1 MGSAGAIATP
11 HYLATASGQKALAEG
26 GSAVDAMIASAAVL
40 AVVYP
45 HMTGLGGDS
54 WSILR
59 TGSGETLTVNG
70 TGMHPWGV
78 DVDQIRAD
86 YGDAMPLSGAASSPV
101 PGAVKAWSAMHEMAG
116 KLDWSFLLEDAI
128 ALASNGVAVA
138 PALGRDLEQLWTEIS
153 ADPGIRD
160 TYSTGSSGPKQAG
173 DALVQPALAE
183 SFQAIAQSG
192 PGEFYSGSLA
202 ARLVA
207 GMRALGSVVTEDD
220 FAQQEPDIAPALS
233 TEFRGHLVST
243 APPNSQG
250 FTLLQILRVMER
262 GDLRMAD
269 PDSYGTVVSLLSRGN
284 AEREAHL
291 ADPRFSNRDIESLF
305 CDDHVTEMLASS
317 RSGENT
323 DPAGLPRASGD
334 TIAIAAIDSDGLAV
348 SSLHSIFYA
357 FGAKVM
363 DPGTGIILQNRSAS
377 FSLDPSHPAFLRPG
391 ARPPSTLL
399 PVLVDHPDG
408 RLSAVAT
415 MGGRSQAQIQ
425 AQLIERVT
433 ADEVPQEIVA
443 QKRFVVGTF
452 GPQLDNAV
460 VTEQQLSPET
470 RAEVERRGL
479 MVLESEGYDD
489 RCGHSQIVQRGPE
502 GFQVGTDPRADGLR
516 RPHDD

>member
-11 HYLATASGQKALAEG
+11 HYLATASGQKALDAG

-54 WSILR
+54 WSIIR
-59 TGSGETLTVNG
+59 TASGETLTING
-70 TGMHPWGV
+70 TGMHPRDV
-78 DVDQIRAD
+78 DVDSMRAE
-86 YGDAMPLSGAASSPV
+86 YGQAMPFSGAASSPV
-101 PGAVKAWSAMHEMAG
+101 PGAVKAWSAMHTMAG
-116 KLDWSFLLEDAI
+116 KLDWSSLLEDAI
-128 ALASNGVAVA
+128 ALAATGVAVA
-138 PALGRDLEQLWTEIS
+138 PALGRDLEQLWSEIS
-153 ADPGIRD
+153 QDPGIRD
-160 TYSTGSSGPKQAG
+160 VFSGGSSGPKQAG
-173 DALVQPALAE
+173 DLLVQSALAE
-183 SFQAIAQSG
+183 SLAVLAESG
-192 PGEFYSGSLA
+192 PEAFYAGPLA
-202 ARLVA
+202 SRIVA

-220 FAQQEPDIAPALS
+220 FARQEPDIAPALS

-262 GDLRMAD
+262 GDLRMSD
-269 PDSYGTVVSLLSRGN
+269 PESYGTVVSLLSRGN

-291 ADPRFSNRDIESLF
+291 ADPRFSDRDIESLF
-305 CDDHVTEMLASS
+305 SDEYVTEMLASS

-433 ADEVPQEIVA
+433 ADEAPQEIVG

-460 VTEQQLSPET
+460 VTEQQLSPAT

-479 MVLESEGYDD
+479 MVLESKGYDD

-502 GFQVGTDPRADGLR
+502 GFAVGTDPRADG
-516 RPHDD
+516 RPPTS

>member
-11 HYLATASGQKALAEG
+11 HYLATASGQKALDEG

-54 WSILR
+54 WSIIR
-59 TGSGETLTVNG
+59 TASGETLTING
-70 TGMHPWGV
+70 TGMHPRGV
-78 DVDQIRAD
+78 DVDQIRAG

-101 PGAVKAWSAMHEMAG
+101 PGAVKAWSAMHGMAG

-128 ALASNGVAVA
+128 ALANNGVVVA
-138 PALGRDLEQLWTEIS
+138 EALGRDLEQLWTAIS

-160 TYSTGSSGPKQAG
+160 TFSSGSSGPKQAG
-173 DALVQPALAE
+173 DLLVQPALAG
-183 SFQAIAQSG
+183 SLRAIAQLG
-192 PGEFYSGSLA
+192 PEQFYSGALA

-250 FTLLQILRVMER
+250 FTLLQILRVIER
-262 GDLRMAD
+262 GGLSLDD
-269 PDSYGTVVSLLSRGN
+269 PESLGTVATLFSRGN
-284 AEREAHL
+284 TEREAHL
-291 ADPRFSNRDIESLF
+291 ADPRFSERDIESLF
-305 CDDHVTEMLASS
+305 SDEYVEAMVASA
-317 RSGENT
+317 RSGDSSDT
-323 DPAGLPRASGD
+323 ASLPRASGD
-334 TIAIAAIDSDGLAV
+334 TIGIAAIDSNGLAV

-433 ADEVPQEIVA
+433 ADEVPQEIVG

-452 GPQLDNAV
+452 GPQLENAM
-460 VTEQQLSPET
+460 VTEQQLSPEA
-470 RAEVERRGL
+470 RAELERRGL
-479 MVLESEGYDD
+479 MVFESEGYDD

-502 GFQVGTDPRADGLR
+502 GFAVGTDPRADG
-516 RPHDD
+516 RPSSS

>member
-1 MGSAGAIATP
+1 M
-11 HYLATASGQKALAEG
+11 
-26 GSAVDAMIASAAVL
+26 D
-40 AVVYP
+40 
-45 HMTGLGGDS
+45 
-54 WSILR
+54 
-59 TGSGETLTVNG
+59 
-70 TGMHPWGV
+70 
-78 DVDQIRAD
+78 
-86 YGDAMPLSGAASSPV
+86 
-101 PGAVKAWSAMHEMAG
+101 G

-138 PALGRDLEQLWTEIS
+138 PALGRDLEQLWMEIS

-160 TYSTGSSGPKQAG
+160 TFSTGSSGPKQAG
-173 DALVQPALAE
+173 EVLVQPALAE
-183 SFQAIAQSG
+183 SLRAIAHLG
-192 PGEFYSGSLA
+192 PEEFYSGSLA

-207 GMRALGSVVTEDD
+207 GMRALGSAVQEDD
-220 FAQQEPDIAPALS
+220 FAHQEPDIAPALS

-262 GDLRMAD
+262 GELGLDD
-269 PDSYGTVVSLLSRGN
+269 PESLGTVASLFSLGN
-284 AEREAHL
+284 TEREAHL
-291 ADPRFSNRDIESLF
+291 ADPRFSERDIESLF
-305 CDDHVTEMLASS
+305 SDEYVEGMVASA
-317 RSGENT
+317 RSGDTSET
-323 DPAGLPRASGD
+323 AGLPRASGD
-334 TIAIAAIDSDGLAV
+334 TIGIAAIDSNGLAV

-425 AQLIERVT
+425 AQLIERVA
-433 ADEVPQEIVA
+433 ADEVPQEIVG

-452 GPQLDNAV
+452 GPELENAM
-460 VTEQQLSPET
+460 VTEQQLSPEA
-470 RAEVERRGL
+470 RAELERRGL
-479 MVLESEGYDD
+479 MVFESEGYDD

-502 GFQVGTDPRADGLR
+502 GFAVGTDPRADGRL
-516 RPHDD
+516 PTI